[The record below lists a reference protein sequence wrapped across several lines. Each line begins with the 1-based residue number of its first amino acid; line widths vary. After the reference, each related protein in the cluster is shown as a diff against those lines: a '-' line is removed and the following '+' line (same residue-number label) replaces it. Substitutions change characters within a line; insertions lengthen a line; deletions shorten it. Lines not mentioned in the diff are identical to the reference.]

1 MLRNPLWDQGAPEEV
16 VEHLLLAA
24 RGGTSADHRSWFT
37 GREAEVT
44 EVVSWVRARAPGV
57 RMVTGSAGTGKSAI
71 VGRVVSLSNPD
82 ERQRLGHGGARWVGT
97 DPGVRSVDAH
107 VHARGLTAD
116 RMAEL
121 LDGHLV
127 RSSVLVPGQADR
139 RNAAE
144 LVGALQRAAEGGAR
158 PPVLV
163 VDGLDEAR
171 GEMFAI
177 ATDLLVR
184 LAPYASI
191 VVSTRPVTRAELPA
205 SLAEA
210 LQADAVLNLDDLV
223 HRESGRVALRGY
235 VVARL
240 SGVAAEMDPTV
251 VADRLVGES
260 S

>member
-1 MLRNPLWDQGAPEEV
+1 MT
-16 VEHLLLAA
+16 A
-24 RGGTSADHRSWFT
+24 R
-37 GREAEVT
+37 V
-44 EVVSWVRARAPGV
+44 PGV
-57 RMVTGSAGTGKSAI
+57 RVVTGPAGTGKSAV

-82 ERQRLGHGGARWVGT
+82 ERGRLGHGGTRGVGA
-97 DPGVRSVDAH
+97 DHGVRSVDAH
-107 VHARGLTAD
+107 VHARGLNAD

-127 RSSVLVPGQADR
+127 RSSVLAPGQADR

-210 LQADAVLNLDDLV
+210 LQADAVLDLDDPV
-223 HRESGRVALRGY
+223 HRESGRAALREY

-240 SGVAAEMDPTV
+240 SGVAAEMDPPG
-251 VADRLVGES
+251 VAGRLVG
-260 S
+260 